1 MKFLE
6 TDAIE
11 QLGNIVTI
19 VYGGD
24 TIKLSVKTRTQMSL
38 EDNRS
43 MDRSQ
48 ELKERLEQREDEK
61 GGR

>member
-43 MDRSQ
+43 KDRSQ